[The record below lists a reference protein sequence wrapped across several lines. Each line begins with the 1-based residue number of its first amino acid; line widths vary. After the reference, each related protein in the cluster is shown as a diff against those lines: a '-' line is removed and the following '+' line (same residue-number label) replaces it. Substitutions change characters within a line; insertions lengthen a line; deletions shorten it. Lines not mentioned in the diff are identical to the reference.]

1 MERCMS
7 GFTMSAYIKT
17 LKKAAI
23 NENISDEEFVRELFN
38 PLIEAGNVKD
48 KNGSQL
54 DLDKTRV
61 SRLLAGKDD
70 VPGAMRKALSI
81 YNIEDSL
88 EDGFDCFV
96 NDILD
101 ENKIPTVVD
110 SVSDMIQADST
121 MNEKTKSKLLGMKN
135 DKVYYLIHT
144 FIEAVKI
151 DNREKTEN
159 RVIWQKGNNSIE
171 VIGGDLFKFGFG
183 NRSIKKKNIVCIPV
197 NTTFETKVTT
207 KTEQEQKPLVSENT
221 LHGKWL
227 KRWVEAGN
235 TIKELD
241 KRIADNIN
249 LQGLESVGKAPAEN
263 GKILCYP
270 IGSIVNVETENAIYY
285 LLAISDF
292 DKNNN
297 ARSEREKIKTAL
309 EKLLEFYDCKGQGYD
324 LYLPLI
330 GTGRSRA
337 GLSHQE
343 SFDLIKEVL
352 LNNEGLIQGHIIIDV
367 ESSVLEKLDI

>member
-1 MERCMS
+1 MS
-7 GFTMSAYIKT
+7 GFTMSAYIKA
-17 LKKAAI
+17 LKRAAI

-38 PLIEAGNVKD
+38 SLIEAGNVKD
-48 KNGSQL
+48 KNGSPL

-70 VPGAMRKALSI
+70 VPSAMRKALTI
-81 YNIEDSL
+81 YNIDDSL
-88 EDGFDCFV
+88 EDGFDYFV
-96 NDILD
+96 TDVLD
-101 ENKIPTVVD
+101 ENKISTALDLISNIIEADTTVKD
-110 SVSDMIQADST
+110 EI
-121 MNEKTKSKLLGMKN
+121 KSKLNEMKK
-135 DKVYYLIHT
+135 DKVYYLIYT

-151 DNREKTEN
+151 DNRERSEKQI
-159 RVIWQKGNNSIE
+159 IWQKGNNSVE
-171 VIGGDLFKFGFG
+171 VIGGDLFRFGFG

-207 KTEQEQKPLVSENT
+207 KTEQEPKPLVSENT

-227 KRWVEAGN
+227 CHWVEAGN

-241 KRIADNIN
+241 KRIEDNIK
-249 LQGLESVGKAPAEN
+249 LQELKPVGEAPAGN
-263 GKILCYP
+263 GKKLCYP
-270 IGSIVNVETENAIYY
+270 IGSVVNVEIKNAVYY

-297 ARSEREKIKTAL
+297 ARSEKEKIKAAL

-324 LYLPLI
+324 LYIPLM

-352 LNNEGLIQGHIIIDV
+352 RKNEGLIQGHIMIIA
-367 ESSVLEKLDI
+367 EPKVLEELNI

>member
-1 MERCMS
+1 M
-7 GFTMSAYIKT
+7 
-17 LKKAAI
+17 
-23 NENISDEEFVRELFN
+23 
-38 PLIEAGNVKD
+38 
-48 KNGSQL
+48 
-54 DLDKTRV
+54 

-70 VPGAMRKALSI
+70 VPGAMRNALSI

-88 EDGFDCFV
+88 EDGFDYFV

-101 ENKIPTVVD
+101 ENKIPIVLD
-110 SVSDMIQADST
+110 SISDMIQADLAL
-121 MNEKTKSKLLGMKN
+121 NEETKAKLLEMKN

-151 DNREKTEN
+151 DNRENTKN
-159 RVIWQKGNNSIE
+159 RVIWQNGNNSVE
-171 VIGGDLFKFGFG
+171 LIGGDLFKFGFG
-183 NRSIKKKNIVCIPV
+183 NRSIKKRNIVCIPV
-197 NTTFETKVTT
+197 NTTFETKITT
-207 KTEQEQKPLVSENT
+207 KTEQESKPLVSENT

-227 KRWVEAGN
+227 KRWVESGN
-235 TIKELD
+235 TIKDLD
-241 KRIADNIN
+241 KRIEDNIN
-249 LQGLESVGKAPAEN
+249 LQELKPVGKASAGN

-270 IGSIVNVETENAIYY
+270 IGSIVNIETENAIYY

-309 EKLLEFYDCKGQGYD
+309 RKLLEFYDCKGQGYD

-343 SFDLIKEVL
+343 SFELIKNVFLEDKKR
-352 LNNEGLIQGHIIIDV
+352 IQGRIIIDV
-367 ESSVLEKLDI
+367 EPSVIENLNI